1 MAEPLLVLSGVEV
14 RYQANIDAVR
24 DLSLAVPQGG
34 IVALLGANGAGKS
47 STLKA
52 ISGFLP
58 LQRGRIVAGRISFAG
73 SDIIGTAPHHLVRRG
88 LVHVREGRHVFA
100 DMTVEEN
107 LIAGTFALTGRK
119 GTRKGFDE
127 IYEYF
132 PILAE
137 RRHGRAG
144 YLSGG
149 EQQMLAIGR
158 ALVGEPRMIM
168 LDEPSLGLAPMIA
181 AEIFAI
187 ITRINR
193 DKGVTI
199 LLVEQNA
206 ALALGCA
213 GYAYVMENGHV
224 AAEGEAAVL
233 AADAVIRELYL
244 GVTSD
249 GAARSFRN

>member
-1 MAEPLLVLSGVEV
+1 MQDAALQLSGVEV
-14 RYQANIDAVR
+14 RYQASIVAVR
-24 DLSLAVPQGG
+24 DLSLTVPPGG

-52 ISGFLP
+52 ISGFLK
-58 LQRGRIVAGRISFAG
+58 LQRGRVAAGRILFDG
-73 SDIIGTAPHHLVRRG
+73 DDITEAAPHLLVRRG
-88 LVHVREGRHVFA
+88 IFHVREGRHVFA

-107 LIAGTFALTGRK
+107 LMAASFALTGR
-119 GTRKGFDE
+119 RARRVSFDE
-127 IYEYF
+127 VYGYF

-158 ALVGEPRMIM
+158 ALVAEPRLILM
-168 LDEPSLGLAPMIA
+168 DEPSLGLAPLIV

-193 DKGVTI
+193 EKGVSI

-206 ALALGCA
+206 AMALGCA
-213 GYAYVMENGHV
+213 QYAYVLENGEV
-224 AAEGEAAVL
+224 AAEGEAAAL
-233 AADAVIRELYL
+233 AADAGIRELYL
-244 GVTSD
+244 GVSSD
-249 GAARSFRN
+249 GAARSFR